1 MVKSDLN
8 ISLLQTDI
16 VWENPEQNRALLEAK
31 INALEG
37 QQHIIVLPE
46 TFSTGFSMLNAAELA
61 ESMDG
66 ATVRWMKAIA
76 QKKRSII
83 TGSIIIGEGEK
94 YYNRMLWV
102 LPNGDIAHYDK
113 RHLFSYAGEAVHF
126 EAGTKRVI
134 AQVNGWKIC
143 LQICYDLRFP
153 VWARNTDEYDML
165 LYIAN
170 WPQQRNEIWE
180 TLLRARAIE
189 NMSYVVGVNR
199 VGMDGNGHHYIG
211 NSSIYSPLGAL
222 MNQKS
227 ETEQVITHSFQHAL
241 IEESRAKF
249 PFLKDQDDFLLR

>member
-37 QQHIIVLPE
+37 QEHIIVLPE
-46 TFSTGFSMLNAAELA
+46 TFTTGFSMLRAAELA
-61 ESMDG
+61 EEMDG
-66 ATVRWMKAIA
+66 TTVQWMKALA
-76 QKKRSII
+76 KKKRSII
-83 TGSIIIGEGEK
+83 AGSIIISEGDK

-102 LPNGDIAHYDK
+102 LPNGEVAHYDK
-113 RHLFSYAGEAVHF
+113 RHLFSYAGEGVHF
-126 EAGTKRVI
+126 EAGEKRVI

-153 VWARNTDEYDML
+153 VWARNTDEYDIL

-170 WPQQRNEIWE
+170 WPVQRNEVWE
-180 TLLRARAIE
+180 TLLKARAIE
-189 NMSYVVGVNR
+189 NMSFVVGVNR
-199 VGMDGNGHHYIG
+199 VGEDGNGHQYIG

-222 MNQKS
+222 IQK
-227 ETEQVITHSFQHAL
+227 ETNIETVLSYTFQHKD
-241 IEESRAKF
+241 IIESRAKF
-249 PFLKDQDDFLLR
+249 PFLNDRDHFLLG

>member
-1 MVKSDLN
+1 MN

-16 VWENPEQNRALLEAK
+16 VWEKPEQNRALLEAK

-37 QQHIIVLPE
+37 QQHVIVLPE
-46 TFSTGFSMLNAAELA
+46 TFSTGFSMHNAAELA
-61 ESMDG
+61 ESMNG
-66 ATVRWMKAIA
+66 TTIQWMKALA
-76 QKKRSII
+76 QQKRSII
-83 TGSIIIGEGEK
+83 TGSIIISEDNK

-102 LPNGDIAHYDK
+102 LPNGEAAHYDK
-113 RHLFSYAGEAVHF
+113 RHLFSYAGEGVHF
-126 EAGTKRVI
+126 EAGAKRVI
-134 AQVNGWKIC
+134 AQVNGWKVC

-153 VWARNTDEYDML
+153 VWARNTDDYDML

-170 WPQQRNEIWE
+170 WPQQRNEAWE

-199 VGMDGNGHHYIG
+199 VGSDGNGHHYMG

-227 ETEQVITHSFQHAL
+227 QEETTITHSFQHTL
-241 IEESRAKF
+241 IEECRTKF
-249 PFLKDQDDFLLR
+249 PFLKDRDDFLLR